1 MRILKIVHSEK
12 TKDNQYRACML
23 VFICFVNKQLK
34 LLSPVA
40 VTVTNYFFEKSNCNL
55 VFSHDFTYA
64 RDFFAEM

>member
-1 MRILKIVHSEK
+1 
-12 TKDNQYRACML
+12 ML

-64 RDFFAEM
+64 RDFFAEMWLKYVLSLYGSVAQEL